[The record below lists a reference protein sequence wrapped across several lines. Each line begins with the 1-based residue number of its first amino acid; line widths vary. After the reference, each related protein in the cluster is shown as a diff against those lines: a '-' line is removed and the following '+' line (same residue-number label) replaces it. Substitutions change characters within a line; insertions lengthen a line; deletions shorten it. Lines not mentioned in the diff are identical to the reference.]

1 MWCHVVD
8 QAASWYN
15 DAVMEEGWAHDVDI
29 DRPSSARMY
38 DYFLGGSHNFAVD
51 RAAAEQVL
59 GAMPNV
65 RELAAVNRSFLGR
78 VVRYLLDLGIG
89 QFLDVGSGIPTVGNV
104 HEIAQ
109 RADPP
114 AKVVYVDND
123 PVAVAH
129 SQNLLAD
136 DPLARAIAG
145 DLTHPR
151 AILDNADLRATLDFN
166 RPIGLLLMAV
176 LHFIPDEQAYPAV
189 AELVAALPSG
199 SYLAISHGAAT
210 SFRPD
215 QADAVSTVGD
225 VYRRS
230 TAGDVPARG
239 PAEVKRFF
247 SGLELVEPGLVWVSQ
262 WTGGQPATEESD
274 ERLGVVGG
282 VARKP

>member
-1 MWCHVVD
+1 
-8 QAASWYN
+8 
-15 DAVMEEGWAHDVDI
+15 MEEGWANDVDI

-51 RAAAEQVL
+51 RAAADQVL
-59 GAMPNV
+59 AAMPNV

-78 VVRYLLDLGIG
+78 VVRYLLDLGIR
-89 QFLDVGSGIPTVGNV
+89 QFLDIGSGIPTVGNV
-104 HEIAQ
+104 HEIAE

-114 AKVVYVDND
+114 AKVVYVDID

-129 SQNLLAD
+129 SQSLLAGN
-136 DPLARAIAG
+136 ANAWAIAG

-176 LHFIPDEQAYPAV
+176 LHFIPDAQAYPAV
-189 AELVAALPSG
+189 AELVATLPSG
-199 SYLAISHGAAT
+199 SYLGISHGVAT

-215 QADAVSTVGD
+215 QADAVSTVST
-225 VYRRS
+225 VYQRS
-230 TAGDVPARG
+230 TAGDVPTRI
-239 PAEVKRFF
+239 PADVERFF
-247 SGLELVEPGLVWVSQ
+247 SGLEFVEPGLVWASK
-262 WTGGQPATEESD
+262 WTGGQPLVEESE
-274 ERLGVVGG
+274 ERMGVLGG